1 MQAEPFAL
9 LSSSP
14 TEHQADL
21 LPALLTLAAM
31 PRKTDRLFVT
41 QAEHS
46 GVFGKHTAGSGGH
59 IARATQAQ
67 YQPLPFTSCAIS
79 LQSWSSP
86 VCDREEGTI
95 YELTNILPWIKKH
108 GHSPATGKPI
118 KATDLVT
125 LHFHK
130 NEATGSWQ
138 DPVSFKAF
146 NDSTHLVAIATS
158 GNVYAYDTVQQLN
171 IKAKFWSDLLTG
183 ESFTRKDL
191 ITLQDPNNVSGRSIA
206 NLFHLKEGLELT
218 SADKGEQENKEEVN
232 VAATGSASSLL
243 KKIREQTEG
252 AKKAKTQAGE
262 VALEKMKKAAAEAS
276 SSSATGTAMASSSS
290 TPRHVGTGT
299 TGKTSASFTSTGL
312 TPSTKMEREVIN
324 EEDMMYEDIKKG
336 QKGKG
341 PYKGYVRMV
350 TNFGQYD
357 EMTKSHRNLS
367 PLNKLT
373 L

>member
-1 MQAEPFAL
+1 
-9 LSSSP
+9 
-14 TEHQADL
+14 
-21 LPALLTLAAM
+21 
-31 PRKTDRLFVT
+31 
-41 QAEHS
+41 
-46 GVFGKHTAGSGGH
+46 
-59 IARATQAQ
+59 
-67 YQPLPFTSCAIS
+67 
-79 LQSWSSP
+79 
-86 VCDREEGTI
+86 
-95 YELTNILPWIKKH
+95 LPWIKKH

-118 KATDLVT
+118 NATDLVT

-158 GNVYAYDTVQQLN
+158 GNVFAFDTVQQLN
-171 IKAKFWSDLLTG
+171 VKAKFWSDLLTG
-183 ESFTRKDL
+183 ETFTRKDL

-206 NLFHLKEGLELT
+206 NLFHLKQGLELT
-218 SADKGEQENKEEVN
+218 AADKGEQENKEEVN

-243 KKIREQTEG
+243 KKIREQTED
-252 AKKAKTQAGE
+252 AKKAKTQAGDA
-262 VALEKMKKAAAEAS
+262 ALEKMKRAAVEAS
-276 SSSATGTAMASSSS
+276 SSSATGNAMASSSS
-290 TPRHVGTGT
+290 TARHVGTGT

-350 TNFGQYD
+350 TNFGQY
-357 EMTKSHRNLS
+357 ETAQGHRNLP
-367 PLNKLT
+367 PLKKLT
-373 L
+373 FQSLQVLSTWSFTVTRRQRHVTTFSHCVRAEPTPRLPSIAIFQASWFKEETPQAPVGEENRCGVSLSQMSSQRRARIVTLLEA